1 MVLPHSHDLRRRLK
15 KSDCALGES
24 ERGGDSPLDQR
35 RSSSP
40 QCAEV
45 CRFCTLHRRNRRIS
59 QVPRQLLAECAK
71 TAQAHFLFRQMIAK
85 SLRGRR
91 VHDRIASG
99 RSALTWTEERH
110 RRCSTADWMSAGL
123 RGASDVGVFYVVSS
137 AAPSHVAGDT
147 VARNRRGTP
156 RRSIAHKRLG
166 SRVRARTSNASCVAR
181 RVAENTRGRAAR
193 PDAKSA
199 GRERRRQER
208 RQCASG
214 CGGAREASRRSRI
227 VGQGTGAPR
236 QPPIVQTRSLRSL
249 PDRRGRALS
258 RPTRQPSRLTFA
270 PVVYTLRIV

>member
-1 MVLPHSHDLRRRLK
+1 MVLPHSHDLRRRMK

-40 QCAEV
+40 QCAAV

-123 RGASDVGVFYVVSS
+123 RGASDVG
-137 AAPSHVAGDT
+137 GLLC
-147 VARNRRGTP
+147 RIKRRT
-156 RRSIAHKRLG
+156 
-166 SRVRARTSNASCVAR
+166 
-181 RVAENTRGRAAR
+181 
-193 PDAKSA
+193 KS
-199 GRERRRQER
+199 
-208 RQCASG
+208 
-214 CGGAREASRRSRI
+214 
-227 VGQGTGAPR
+227 
-236 QPPIVQTRSLRSL
+236 
-249 PDRRGRALS
+249 RRGRHC
-258 RPTRQPSRLTFA
+258 RPQPSRNSSQIHRAQEAWFSS
-270 PVVYTLRIV
+270 PCPNF